1 MRILIADDHK
11 LVRTALRFILTEA
24 FPKVE
29 IEETDNTVDL
39 FKKAIKDKWDLII
52 SDLSFPGQSGLDVMK
67 QIKQHAPKI
76 PVLILSMYPAQE
88 YAIRCITAGSS
99 GYLTKENISDELI
112 KAVNTILSG
121 RKYLNLEVAELLASS
136 YENKSKTDT
145 HENLSDREYQ
155 IFKMLIDGV
164 TMQDIADKLFIS
176 INTVRSHKVHIQKKM
191 NLQGDADMIKYG
203 IQHHLD

>member
-1 MRILIADDHK
+1 MKILFADDHQ
-11 LVRTALRFILTEA
+11 LVRMALRCILLEA
-24 FPKVE
+24 YPTAE
-29 IEETDNTVDL
+29 IEEVDNTVDL
-39 FKKAIKDKWDLII
+39 FKKTIKGKWDIII
-52 SDLSFPGQSGLDVMK
+52 SDLSFPGQSGLDVLK
-67 QIKQHAPKI
+67 QIKAHTPKI

-99 GYLTKENISDELI
+99 GYLTKDSIAGELI
-112 KAVNTILSG
+112 IAINQILSG
-121 RKYLNLEVAELLASS
+121 RKYLNLEVAEILASS
-136 YENKSKTDT
+136 YENKSKANI

-155 IFKMLIDGV
+155 IFKLLIEG
-164 TMQDIADKLFIS
+164 TSMQEIAEKLFIS